1 MRKRRKGLA
10 FMEKKKKVSLPL
22 LIFGAMVLGI
32 IVGVIVSGNAE
43 WVKIITTY
51 IKPFGTI
58 FVNLLKA
65 VVVPVVLISIIS
77 GVISMEDVK
86 KVGSVG
92 WKTLVYYMGTTAVA
106 IVIGLTVAN
115 LFKGAFPELSTADAV
130 YEAKSAN
137 FMDTIVNIFPSNMWA
152 SFSNANMLQVI
163 VVALAFGA
171 GILMTGE
178 AAKPVVAIVNS
189 LNEIIMNIMMGVIKL
204 TPIGVFC
211 LMADTVAVNGPKII
225 SSLAIVLGVCYIAY
239 LIHLLGVYSI
249 TIKTMGGMA
258 PGKFLRGMI
267 PAMIMAFTSTSSVA
281 TLPVTMDC
289 SKHLGADDEIS
300 SFVLPLGATINMDGT
315 AIYMGV
321 TSIFI
326 ASCYTVDLTLA
337 QMATIIITA
346 TLASIGTAGVSGAGM
361 IMLAM
366 VLESVGLPVA
376 GIGLIVGID
385 KIFDMGRTTLNIV
398 GDASC
403 AIIVSNWQRK
413 ADAKKA
419 AK

>member
-1 MRKRRKGLA
+1 M
-10 FMEKKKKVSLPL
+10 FMEKKKKKLSLPL

-32 IVGVIVSGNAE
+32 IVGVAASPSADATAFISA
-43 WVKIITTY
+43 Y

-65 VVVPVVLISIIS
+65 VVVPVVLISIIC
-77 GVISMEDVK
+77 GMISMEDVK

-106 IVIGLTVAN
+106 IVIGLVIAN
-115 LFKGAFPELSTADAV
+115 LFKGAFPILETADAV

-137 FMDTIVNIFPSNMWA
+137 FMDTIVNIFPSNMWSA
-152 SFSNANMLQVI
+152 FFNANMLQVI
-163 VVALAFGA
+163 VIALAFGA
-171 GILMTGE
+171 GILVTGE
-178 AAKPVVAIVNS
+178 AAKPVVVLVNS
-189 LNEIIMNIMMGVIKL
+189 LNEIVMNVMLGVIKL

-225 SSLAIVLGVCYIAY
+225 GSLAIVLGVCYIAY

-249 TIKTMGGMA
+249 TVKTMGGMS

-289 SKHLGADDEIS
+289 SKNLGADDEIS

-326 ASCYTVDLTLA
+326 ACCYNVDLTLA

-403 AIIVSNWQRK
+403 AIIVTNWQK
-413 ADAKKA
+413 KVDAKKA
-419 AK
+419 VK

>member
-1 MRKRRKGLA
+1 
-10 FMEKKKKVSLPL
+10 MEKKKKVSLPL
-22 LIFGAMVLGI
+22 LIFIAMLAGTL
-32 IVGVIVSGNAE
+32 VGVIASGNEA
-43 WVKIITTY
+43 WVSAVSTY

-65 VVVPVVLISIIS
+65 VVVPVVLISIIC
-77 GVISMEDVK
+77 GMISMEDVK
-86 KVGSVG
+86 KVGSIG
-92 WKTLVYYMGTTAVA
+92 WKTMVYYLITTAVA
-106 IVIGLTVAN
+106 IVIGLVVAN
-115 LFKGAFPELSTADAV
+115 LFKWAFPILETADV
-130 YEAKSAN
+130 TYEAKSSN
-137 FMDTIVNIFPSNMWA
+137 IMDTIVNIFPSNPWN
-152 SFSNANMLQVI
+152 SFFNANMLQVI
-163 VVALAFGA
+163 VIAIAFGA
-171 GILMTGE
+171 GILVTGE
-178 AAKPVVAIVNS
+178 KAKPVADLMNS
-189 LNEIIMNIMMGVIKL
+189 LNEVIMNIMLGVIKL

-225 SSLAIVLGVCYIAY
+225 SSLAIVLAVCYLAY
-239 LIHLLGVYSI
+239 LIHLLGVYSF
-249 TIKTMGGMA
+249 TVKTMGGMS
-258 PGKFLRGMI
+258 PGKFLKGMV

-289 SKHLGADDEIS
+289 SKNLGADEDIC
-300 SFVLPLGATINMDGT
+300 SFVLPLGATVNMDGT

-326 ASCYTVDLTLA
+326 AACYNVDLTLA

-376 GIGLIVGID
+376 GIGLIVGVD
-385 KIFDMGRTTLNIV
+385 KIFDMGRTTLNIT

-403 AIIVSNWQRK
+403 AVIVTNWEKKVVER
-413 ADAKKA
+413 KA
-419 AK
+419 AKNATAGE

>member
-1 MRKRRKGLA
+1 
-10 FMEKKKKVSLPL
+10 MEKKKKVSLPL

-32 IVGVIVSGNAE
+32 LVGWVSAGNERA
-43 WVKIITTY
+43 VLAISTY

-65 VVVPVVLISIIS
+65 VVVPVVLVSIIS

-106 IVIGLTVAN
+106 IVIGLAVAN
-115 LFKGAFPELSTADAV
+115 LFKGAFPILETADAA

-171 GILMTGE
+171 GILVTGE

-225 SSLAIVLGVCYIAY
+225 SSLAIVLGVAYIGY
-239 LIHLLGVYSI
+239 IFHLLVVYSI
-249 TIKTMGGMA
+249 TVKTMGDMA

-326 ASCYTVDLTLA
+326 ASCYNVDLTIA

>member
-1 MRKRRKGLA
+1 MK
-10 FMEKKKKVSLPL
+10 EKKKVSLPL

-32 IVGVIVSGNAE
+32 IVGVIASGNPD
-43 WVKIITTY
+43 WVAIVSTY

-65 VVVPVVLISIIS
+65 VVVPVVLISIIC
-77 GVISMEDVK
+77 GMISMDDVK
-86 KVGSVG
+86 KVGSIG
-92 WKTLVYYMGTTAVA
+92 WKTMVYYLGTTAVA
-106 IVIGLTVAN
+106 IVIGLAIAN
-115 LFKGAFPELSTADAV
+115 LFKGAFPILETADV
-130 YEAKSAN
+130 TYEAKSSN
-137 FMDTIVNIFPSNMWA
+137 LMDTIVNIFPSNMWSA
-152 SFSNANMLQVI
+152 FFNANMLQVI
-163 VVALAFGA
+163 VIALAFGA
-171 GILMTGE
+171 GILVTGE
-178 AAKPVVAIVNS
+178 KAKPVVELMNA
-189 LNEIIMNIMMGVIKL
+189 LNEVVMNVMLGVIKL

-225 SSLAIVLGVCYIAY
+225 GSLAIVLGVCYIAY
-239 LIHLLGVYSI
+239 LIHLFGVYSV

-258 PGKFLRGMI
+258 PGKFHRGMI

-289 SKHLGADDEIS
+289 AKHLGADEDVS

-326 ASCYTVDLTLA
+326 ASCYNVDLTLA

-376 GIGLIVGID
+376 GIGLIVGVD

-403 AIIVSNWQRK
+403 AVIVTNWEKK
-413 ADAKKA
+413 AAAKKA

>member
-1 MRKRRKGLA
+1 MYISMK
-10 FMEKKKKVSLPL
+10 EKKKVSLPL

-32 IVGVIVSGNAE
+32 VVGIIASGNPK
-43 WVKIITTY
+43 WVTIISTY

-65 VVVPVVLISIIS
+65 VVVPVVLVSITCGIIS
-77 GVISMEDVK
+77 MDDVK
-86 KVGSVG
+86 KVGSIG

-106 IVIGLTVAN
+106 IIIGLAVAN
-115 LFKGAFPELSTADAV
+115 LFKGAFPILETADV
-130 YEAKSAN
+130 TYEAKSSN
-137 FMDTIVNIFPSNMWA
+137 LMDTIVNIFPSNMWS
-152 SFSNANMLQVI
+152 SFVNANMLQVI
-163 VVALAFGA
+163 VVAVALGA
-171 GILMTGE
+171 GILVTGE
-178 AAKPVVAIVNS
+178 KAKPVVELLNS
-189 LNEIIMNIMMGVIKL
+189 LNEVIMNIMLGVIKV

-225 SSLAIVLGVCYIAY
+225 GSLAIVLGVCYIAY
-239 LIHLLGVYSI
+239 LIHLFGVYSI
-249 TIKTMGGMA
+249 TIKTMGGMT
-258 PGKFLRGMI
+258 PGKFHRGMI

-289 SKHLGADDEIS
+289 AKHLGADEDVS

-326 ASCYTVDLTLA
+326 ATCYSAELTLA

-403 AIIVSNWQRK
+403 AVIVSNWQKK

-419 AK
+419 NK

>member
-1 MRKRRKGLA
+1 
-10 FMEKKKKVSLPL
+10 MEKKKKVSLPL

-32 IVGVIVSGNAE
+32 IVGGVASGNESWAAG
-43 WVKIITTY
+43 ITTY

-65 VVVPVVLISIIS
+65 VVVPVVLISIIC
-77 GVISMEDVK
+77 GMISMEDVK
-86 KVGSVG
+86 KVGSIG
-92 WKTLVYYMGTTAVA
+92 WKTMVYYLLTTAVA
-106 IVIGLTVAN
+106 IVIGLVIAN
-115 LFKGAFPELSTADAV
+115 LFKWAFPILETADAT

-137 FMDTIVNIFPSNMWA
+137 IMDTIVNIFPSNMWS
-152 SFSNANMLQVI
+152 SFFNANMLQVI
-163 VVALAFGA
+163 VIAMAFGA
-171 GILMTGE
+171 GILVTGE
-178 AAKPVVAIVNS
+178 KAKPVAELMNS
-189 LNEIIMNIMMGVIKL
+189 LNEVIMNIMLGVIKL

-225 SSLAIVLGVCYIAY
+225 SSLAIVLAVCYLAY
-239 LIHLLGVYSI
+239 LIHLLGVYSF
-249 TIKTMGGMA
+249 TVKTMGGMA

-289 SKHLGADDEIS
+289 SKHLGADEDVC
-300 SFVLPLGATINMDGT
+300 SFVLPLGATVNMDGT

-326 ASCYTVDLTLA
+326 ASCYNVELTLA
-337 QMATIIITA
+337 QMATIIVTA

-376 GIGLIVGID
+376 GIGLIVGVD
-385 KIFDMGRTTLNIV
+385 KIFDMGRTTLNIT

-403 AIIVSNWQRK
+403 AVIVTNWE
-413 ADAKKA
+413 KKA
-419 AK
+419 AEKRAAKK

>member
-1 MRKRRKGLA
+1 
-10 FMEKKKKVSLPL
+10 
-22 LIFGAMVLGI
+22 
-32 IVGVIVSGNAE
+32 
-43 WVKIITTY
+43 
-51 IKPFGTI
+51 
-58 FVNLLKA
+58 
-65 VVVPVVLISIIS
+65 
-77 GVISMEDVK
+77 
-86 KVGSVG
+86 
-92 WKTLVYYMGTTAVA
+92 
-106 IVIGLTVAN
+106 
-115 LFKGAFPELSTADAV
+115 
-130 YEAKSAN
+130 
-137 FMDTIVNIFPSNMWA
+137 
-152 SFSNANMLQVI
+152 MLQVI
-163 VVALAFGA
+163 VIAIALGA
-171 GILMTGE
+171 GILVTGE
-178 AAKPVVAIVNS
+178 KAKPVVELLNS
-189 LNEIIMNIMMGVIKL
+189 LNEVIMNIMLGVIKV

-225 SSLAIVLGVCYIAY
+225 GSLAIVLGVCYIAY
-239 LIHLLGVYSI
+239 LIHLFGVYSI

-258 PGKFLRGMI
+258 PGKFHRGMI

-289 SKHLGADDEIS
+289 AKHLGADEDVS

-326 ASCYTVDLTLA
+326 ATCYSAELTLA

-403 AIIVSNWQRK
+403 AVIVSNWQKK